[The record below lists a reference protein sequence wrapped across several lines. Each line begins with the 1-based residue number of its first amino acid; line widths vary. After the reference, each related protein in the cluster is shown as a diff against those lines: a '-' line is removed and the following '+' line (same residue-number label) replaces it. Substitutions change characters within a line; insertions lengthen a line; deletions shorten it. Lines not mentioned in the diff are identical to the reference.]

1 MTKAPLMTRETVVN
15 ALLALLLLGFPLAAQ
30 AMGELF
36 YITLATRIAVLA
48 LAAVG
53 LNIALGLGGLV
64 SFGHAAFFGIG
75 GYAAGILA
83 THAFNAEP
91 MLFGFEGTTS
101 MPVIWLVAIV
111 VCGLVALPI
120 GAISLRTAGVYFIMI
135 TLAFAQMI
143 YYFAVSWPAYG
154 GEDGLSI
161 YVRNEFPGLNT
172 AQPLAFFLICYAL
185 LMAALVLFWVLRG
198 SRFGAALQ
206 AARQNATRLS
216 AVGVA
221 PFNIRLVAFVIS
233 AMVTGVAGALFADL
247 NKFVS
252 PAMLSWHMSG
262 ELIVLI
268 ILGGKG
274 RLFGPLA
281 GAMLYVLIEYAL
293 GGITEHW
300 QFFLGLILLCVV
312 LFARG
317 GLLGLLAGKARHG

>member
-1 MTKAPLMTRETVVN
+1 MSRETLVN
-15 ALLALLLLGFPLAAQ
+15 ALLALLLLAVPLGAFAV
-30 AMGELF
+30 GEPF

-64 SFGHAAFFGIG
+64 SFGHAAFFGLG
-75 GYAAGILA
+75 GYAAGILSA
-83 THAFNAEP
+83 HAFNAEP
-91 MLFGFEGTTS
+91 LFFGIPGTTS

-120 GAISLRTAGVYFIMI
+120 GIVSLRTAGVYFIMI

-143 YYFAVSWPAYG
+143 YFFAVSWPAYG
-154 GEDGLSI
+154 GEDGLSMSL
-161 YVRNEFPGLNT
+161 RNNFPGVNT
-172 AQPLAFFLICYAL
+172 IQPLPYFLICYVVLMVAL
-185 LMAALVLFWVLRG
+185 GLFRLLRD

-206 AARQNATRLS
+206 AARQNATRLA
-216 AVGVA
+216 AVGIA
-221 PFNIRLVAFVIS
+221 PFNIRLVAFAIS
-233 AMVTGVAGALFADL
+233 AMVTGLAGALYADL
-247 NKFVS
+247 NRFAS
-252 PAMLSWHMSG
+252 PSMLSWHMSG

-274 RLFGPLA
+274 RLFGPVA
-281 GAMLYVLIEYAL
+281 GAMLFVLIEFVL
-293 GGITEHW
+293 GGITERW
-300 QFFLGLILLCVV
+300 QFFLGLILLGVV